1 MDIWALL
8 LGIGTMAL
16 LAVAV
21 LVVLGSLFH
30 APMSGTERAI
40 WVLIILMF
48 PVLGAFVWLSWGQD
62 SFRRRLGD
70 SPVAAGAAP
79 APAEPPRR

>member
-8 LGIGTMAL
+8 LGIGTIAL
-16 LAVAV
+16 IAVAV
-21 LVVLGSLFH
+21 LVVFGSLFR
-30 APMSGTERAI
+30 APMSGSERAI

-62 SFRRRLGD
+62 SVRSRIG
-70 SPVAAGAAP
+70 SPVVAGPAP
-79 APAEPPRR
+79 TPAEPPRR

>member
-16 LAVAV
+16 IAVAV
-21 LVVLGSLFH
+21 LVVFGSLFRT
-30 APMSGTERAI
+30 PMTGTERAI

-48 PVLGAFVWLSWGQD
+48 PVLGAFVWMSWGQD
-62 SFRRRLGD
+62 SFRRRID
-70 SPVAAGAAP
+70 SPVVAGP

>member
-8 LGIGTMAL
+8 LGIGTIAL
-16 LAVAV
+16 IAVAI
-21 LVVLGSLFH
+21 VVVFGSLFRT
-30 APMSGTERAI
+30 PMSGTERAI

-62 SFRRRLGD
+62 SFRRRIGD
-70 SPVAAGAAP
+70 VPVAAGR